1 MKVYLSADKDG
12 QELKNILISY
22 LAEENYEVEDLTET
36 PAEDFVDSANVLVQ
50 RLKEDE
56 EGYGIT
62 VDAYGAGS
70 FMAANKHKEIVAAEV
85 SDEWS
90 AHMTRRH
97 NNARIITLGSK
108 VVGTELAKSV
118 AKAFVTADYDA
129 GRHQVRVDM
138 LNAMC

>member
-1 MKVYLSADKDG
+1 MKVYLSADKNG
-12 QELKNILISY
+12 QKLKKILMTY
-22 LAEENYEVEDLTET
+22 LVEEDYEVEDLTET
-36 PAEDFVDSANVLVQ
+36 PAEDFVDSANLLVQ
-50 RLKEDE
+50 KLKEDE
-56 EGYGIT
+56 EGYGIA

-97 NNARIITLGSK
+97 NNARIITLGSEI
-108 VVGTELAKSV
+108 VGVELAKSV
-118 AKAFVTADYDA
+118 AKAFVTADYDG